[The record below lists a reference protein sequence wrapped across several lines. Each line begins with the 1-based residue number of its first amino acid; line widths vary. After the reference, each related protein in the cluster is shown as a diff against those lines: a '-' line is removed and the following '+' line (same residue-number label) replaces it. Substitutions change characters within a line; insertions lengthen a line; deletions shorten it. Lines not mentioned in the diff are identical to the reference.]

1 MRHSQYN
8 RMRVP
13 RIFYCRESHRGC
25 FPLWR
30 LRTLCF
36 DLDCATI
43 EKKEA
48 AEFAGRKTMGKK
60 LRLLFIGNSHT
71 YYNDMPLMAA
81 KKARAAG
88 YDCEVTMIAHGGWFL
103 AQHVAEPDV
112 RFDILFGNYDYVI
125 LQEHA
130 HPFGPEEKF
139 FEAARKLN
147 AWIRE
152 ANQYACHLHDLGDE
166 GRGSGAAPYDESAS
180 GNCRRN

>member
-48 AEFAGRKTMGKK
+48 AESAGRKTMGKK

-81 KKARAAG
+81 KKRGRQAMTA
-88 YDCEVTMIAHGGWFL
+88 
-103 AQHVAEPDV
+103 
-112 RFDILFGNYDYVI
+112 
-125 LQEHA
+125 
-130 HPFGPEEKF
+130 
-139 FEAARKLN
+139 KL
-147 AWIRE
+147 R
-152 ANQYACHLHDLGDE
+152 
-166 GRGSGAAPYDESAS
+166 
-180 GNCRRN
+180 

>member
-13 RIFYCRESHRGC
+13 RIFYCPESHRGC

-48 AEFAGRKTMGKK
+48 AESAGRKTMGKK

-71 YYNDMPLMAA
+71 YCNDMPLMAA

-103 AQHVAEPDV
+103 AQHVEEPDV
-112 RFDILFGNYDYVI
+112 RPQSRSSRTSVQQEIIFLIQRNQEKPI
-125 LQEHA
+125 LQGLQRLWEVVRCA
-130 HPFGPEEKF
+130 GISMEC
-139 FEAARKLN
+139 N
-147 AWIRE
+147 T
-152 ANQYACHLHDLGDE
+152 YAT
-166 GRGSGAAPYDESAS
+166 SMQQIYQ
-180 GNCRRN
+180 